1 MFGDLLCALLSL
13 CRHWLRGISAQ
24 RLPSPKTHILKKKQ
38 GVFMSNWKE
47 VNKSKFVCVRACV
60 CARACMFIS
69 SVQMGGRVALAAKW
83 FTMLMSCYLRCCR
96 NNILSFSQWE
106 SSLAGAD
113 YTAHTAKVVIYIFIQ
128 SSGKYKNAH
137 ACISGPINKQ
147 AELHLTHTASHLHTT
162 IHSSIH

>member
-1 MFGDLLCALLSL
+1 
-13 CRHWLRGISAQ
+13 
-24 RLPSPKTHILKKKQ
+24 
-38 GVFMSNWKE
+38 
-47 VNKSKFVCVRACV
+47 
-60 CARACMFIS
+60 
-69 SVQMGGRVALAAKW
+69 
-83 FTMLMSCYLRCCR
+83 MLMSCYLRCCR

-147 AELHLTHTASHLHTT
+147 AELHRTHTQPHTYTPPSTVASIKGEFIVDICPSLDEAVIGYPFELESHGFSLMSYIKYYTLLMLNLFVMTFPAKTISQFPNNNSSPSAFILKMCNLHKF
-162 IHSSIH
+162 